1 MWRVME
7 RMAEG
12 NARREEIDMLFQV
25 SKQIEGHTICAL
37 GDAASWPVQALI
49 RNFRPVIEARID
61 DYAAAHRVAAE

>member
-1 MWRVME
+1 
-7 RMAEG
+7 
-12 NARREEIDMLFQV
+12 MLRLEAGQGLPGDVDKLEDIASNIAGRSF
-25 SKQIEGHTICAL
+25 CAL